1 MLSNRSFRIVALLAI
16 AAGVAWWW
24 YDRTYTITISP
35 ETTYLTEP
43 LRPDGTVDYLA
54 AFNAR
59 LSKGVTADNNAAIPL
74 LKALGPGMLD
84 PKTLQRTLDYLGV
97 QLPPGGKY
105 MVIWPDFATANP
117 SSTPRTAAGLD
128 PEEPDEAMI
137 RLWTPGECPRLAKF
151 LDLNKSPLD
160 QIVQAC
166 RRERFYLPLF
176 STKPSGRFVELSY
189 QPLQKYLS
197 VTRALMARA
206 SGRLAAGDFENAWQD
221 LLTSHR
227 LARLLGKNGTL
238 IAGLVSYS
246 IDAIGNKV
254 EEKWLSS
261 GKLTQSQ
268 ARIML
273 RDLQALSPM
282 PSMREPL
289 CEGERLFV
297 LDFISLLATEG
308 MDRGFQ
314 LMQASSPS
322 PDSGPGKPENTVD
335 WNQAMI
341 RVNAHFDH
349 MDRAIRELTWKA
361 RKKALDAIEAQMR
374 QTAQAYQISGLA
386 WVGKYLPASFAD
398 RWERQRYKSQCREKP
413 GDFVM
418 AMIVGSFGRVPELEE
433 KAKLRNQLVQVAL
446 ALEICKLQ
454 RGKYPADLSALAPE
468 YLETVPLDPFSE
480 KSLVYKPSSTGFLIY
495 SVGPNGKDDGG
506 VEHPASGSGQ
516 DDIAVRVGPDQKNGK

>member
-1 MLSNRSFRIVALLAI
+1 MEPSGADRKTLKGMLSNRSFRIVALLAI

-227 LARLLGKNGTL
+227 LARL
-238 IAGLVSYS
+238 
-246 IDAIGNKV
+246 
-254 EEKWLSS
+254 
-261 GKLTQSQ
+261 
-268 ARIML
+268 R
-273 RDLQALSPM
+273 
-282 PSMREPL
+282 
-289 CEGERLFV
+289 
-297 LDFISLLATEG
+297 
-308 MDRGFQ
+308 
-314 LMQASSPS
+314 
-322 PDSGPGKPENTVD
+322 
-335 WNQAMI
+335 
-341 RVNAHFDH
+341 
-349 MDRAIRELTWKA
+349 
-361 RKKALDAIEAQMR
+361 
-374 QTAQAYQISGLA
+374 
-386 WVGKYLPASFAD
+386 
-398 RWERQRYKSQCREKP
+398 P
-413 GDFVM
+413 GD
-418 AMIVGSFGRVPELEE
+418 RTP
-433 KAKLRNQLVQVAL
+433 
-446 ALEICKLQ
+446 
-454 RGKYPADLSALAPE
+454 
-468 YLETVPLDPFSE
+468 
-480 KSLVYKPSSTGFLIY
+480 
-495 SVGPNGKDDGG
+495 
-506 VEHPASGSGQ
+506 
-516 DDIAVRVGPDQKNGK
+516 